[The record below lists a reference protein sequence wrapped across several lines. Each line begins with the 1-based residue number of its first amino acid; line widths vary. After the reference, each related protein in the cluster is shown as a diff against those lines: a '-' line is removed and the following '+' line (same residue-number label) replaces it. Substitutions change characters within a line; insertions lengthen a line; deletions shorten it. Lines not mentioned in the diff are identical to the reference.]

1 MSHNEVVIL
10 PNADLLAKAIAARVV
25 TRLVDAQAAKG
36 HASIV
41 LTGGRLGIGTLREL
55 RAAPARDAVDWRR
68 VDIWWGDERF
78 LPTGDPER
86 NDTQADEALLDALPV
101 DPSRVHRMPAPDGPL
116 GNDPEA
122 AADAYAAELAA
133 ATAPEDHAAV
143 PNFDVLMLGVGEE
156 GHTASIFPESPAA
169 YDERPV
175 VAVHGCPKPPATRIS
190 LTFSSIGAASEVWL
204 ATTGAEKAGAVALA
218 LGGAGAVQIPAAGA
232 RGRARTLWLLDR
244 SAASKLPAELVRLPL
259 G

>member
-1 MSHNEVVIL
+1 MSHSEVVIL
-10 PNADLLAKAIAARVV
+10 PSPDLLAKAIAARVV

-55 RAAPARDAVDWRR
+55 REAPARDAVDWSS

-78 LPTGDPER
+78 LPAGDPER
-86 NDTQADEALLDALPV
+86 NDTQAAEALLDVLPLN
-101 DPSRVHRMPAPDGPL
+101 PARVHRMPATDGPL

-122 AADAYAAELAA
+122 AAEAYAAELAA
-133 ATAPEDHAAV
+133 AATPEDHAAV
-143 PNFDVLMLGVGEE
+143 PSFDVLMLGVGEE

-169 YDERPV
+169 YDERAV
-175 VAVHGCPKPPATRIS
+175 VAVHGCPKPPPTRIS
-190 LTFSSIGAASEVWL
+190 LTFSSIGAATEVWL
-204 ATTGAEKAGAVALA
+204 ATTGEEKAGAVALA

-232 RGRARTLWLLDR
+232 RGRVRTLWLLDR
-244 SAASKLPAELVRLPL
+244 SAARKLPAGLVRLPL